1 MHLHED
7 RRPRARHGGLVDG
20 VPPGQQLPASI
31 GLAGS
36 VNPARLLLADDHF
49 MVTEA
54 LAARLAAAP
63 DLWVAGRCAASD
75 PNLPDIV
82 RGVRPDIITIEV
94 EPLGPA
100 LGEVIGGLVAVRPEA
115 QVVVL
120 SADHDVA
127 DAVEAARAGACAW
140 VAKEQGAAE
149 LESVLRGVR
158 LGYSWFPAP
167 MLGEILRGLRADIS
181 RALEHQDPL
190 AVLSSR
196 ERDVLLSIMD
206 GKRGAQIAADLMIS
220 PDTVRTHTRSIFAKL
235 DVHSRLEAVRV
246 ARSAGL
252 RIREAGL

>member
-1 MHLHED
+1 MHLDED
-7 RRPRARHGGLVDG
+7 GRPRTRHGGLVDG
-20 VPPGQQLPASI
+20 VPPGQELPASI

-36 VNPARLLLADDHF
+36 VNPVRLLLVDDHF

-54 LAARLAAAP
+54 LASRLAAAL

-75 PNLPDIV
+75 PNLFDIV
-82 RGVRPDIITIEV
+82 QGVRPDVITIEV

-100 LGEVIGGLVAVRPEA
+100 LGEVLRGLVAVRPEA
-115 QVVVL
+115 HVIVL
-120 SADHDVA
+120 SADHNVV

-149 LESVLRGVR
+149 LENVIRGVC
-158 LGYSWFPAP
+158 LGYSWFPAE
-167 MLGEILRGLRADIS
+167 MLGGILRELRADVS

-206 GKRGAQIAADLMIS
+206 GKRGPQIAQDLMIS
-220 PDTVRTHTRSIFAKL
+220 TDTVRTHIRSIFAKL

-252 RIREAGL
+252 RIGEAGL